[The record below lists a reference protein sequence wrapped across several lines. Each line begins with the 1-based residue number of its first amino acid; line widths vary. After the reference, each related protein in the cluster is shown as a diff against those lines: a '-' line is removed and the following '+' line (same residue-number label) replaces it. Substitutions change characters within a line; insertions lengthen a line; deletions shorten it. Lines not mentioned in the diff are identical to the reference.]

1 MTRLKKTGFYFM
13 QFIVQV
19 TATNDPTLIN
29 RLSAIFIRRL
39 IRIHFFQNICMKQ
52 DEQQFLII
60 AEGSLD
66 AAVKIIPQIQKQ
78 VDVYTVQL
86 FTAYKNK
93 PHYEQPDI

>member
-29 RLSAIFIRRL
+29 LLSAIFIRRL
-39 IRIHFFQNICMKQ
+39 IRIHFFQSICMKQ